1 MTIITPA
8 EEYIA
13 LLDTEKIKRVLM
25 NLIDNA
31 IKFTPRGGCIVIAAE
46 RFLHEVQISVTDSG
60 AGIPGAFLPSIF
72 DEFSQANQEEDLP
85 KGSGLG
91 LAICRKIVQAH
102 NGTIWA
108 ESSGQGSRFTFSL
121 PAWFT

>member
-1 MTIITPA
+1 M
-8 EEYIA
+8 YR

-31 IKFTPRGGCIVIAAE
+31 IKFTPGGGRIDIAAQ
-46 RFLHEVQISVTDSG
+46 RFLHEVQISVSDSG
-60 AGIPGAFLPSIF
+60 AGIPGAFLPTIF
-72 DEFSQANQEEDLP
+72 DEFTQANREGNPQ

-91 LAICRKIVQAH
+91 LAICRKIVEAH

-121 PAWFT
+121 PAWFS